1 MSEEFLQF
9 IWEHRLY
16 DAHNLISVNGERIE
30 IINPGMRNTDSGP
43 DFFNAMVRME
53 DTLWVG
59 NVEIHKNASDWL
71 RHHHQTDEAYD
82 NTILHVVNHYDF
94 SVKRTNGEEIPTVEL
109 VYPAHL
115 LENYR
120 HLLASA
126 AWIPCQDRFHAID
139 PFLLKI
145 GFNRLMVERLQEKT
159 SEITARLEVNHNDWN
174 ETFYQFL
181 ARNFGFKINALP
193 FELLAKSLPLG
204 IIGKHADQPLSVEA
218 LLFGQSG
225 LLHEALLGDDY
236 FLYLREEYGFL
247 LKKYNLRPI
256 GGHLWK
262 FLRLRPVNFPTV
274 RIAQL
279 AALLSQTN
287 GLFSAIVETGELGK
301 MMEIFDVRASSY
313 WDTHYKFSYMSG
325 VLVKHLG
332 DSAIHNIIINTVV
345 PFLFVYGEQNNKP
358 YLKDRALEWL
368 DKLPSEENAILKKWE
383 ELGVQPLSAF
393 ESQALLQLKNRYC
406 NEKKCLKCHVGN
418 KLVRQNAE
426 IRDTV

>member
-9 IWEHRLY
+9 IWEHRLF
-16 DAHNLISVNGERIE
+16 DAHNFLTVKGERIE
-30 IINPGMRNTDSGP
+30 VVNPGTRNTDSGP
-43 DFFNAMVRME
+43 DFFNAMVRLD

-59 NVEIHKNASDWL
+59 NVEIHRSASDWL
-71 RHHHQTDEAYD
+71 RHHHQADEAYD
-82 NTILHVVNHYDF
+82 NTILHVVNDYDLAIN
-94 SVKRTNGEEIPTVEL
+94 RTNGEEIPAAEL
-109 VYPAHL
+109 VYPSHL

-126 AWIPCQDRFHAID
+126 AWIPCQDKFHSID

-159 SEITARLEVNHNDWN
+159 SEISGRLAVNHNDWN

-204 IIGKHADQPLSVEA
+204 IIGKHADHLPAVEA

-225 LLHEALLGDDY
+225 LLNETLLGDDY
-236 FLYLREEYGFL
+236 FLGLREEYGFL
-247 LKKYNLRPI
+247 FRKYNLRPV

-279 AALLSQTN
+279 AALLSRTK
-287 GLFSAIVETGELGK
+287 GLFSAITETGDLGK
-301 MMEIFDVRASSY
+301 LTEIFDVSASPY
-313 WDTHYKFSYMSG
+313 WDTHYKFSYVSG
-325 VLVKHLG
+325 KSVKHLG
-332 DSAIHNIIINTVV
+332 ESAIHNIIINTVV
-345 PFLFVYGEQNNKP
+345 PFLFVFGEQHNKP
-358 YLKDRALEWL
+358 HLKDRALEWL
-368 DKLPSEENAILKKWE
+368 DKLPAEENAIMNKWK
-383 ELGVQPLSAF
+383 ELGVNPLSAF
-393 ESQALLQLKNRYC
+393 ESQALLQLKNGYC
-406 NEKKCLKCHVGN
+406 KERKCLKCHVGN
-418 KLVRQNAE
+418 KLVRQNGGMP
-426 IRDTV
+426 